1 MQWACGAG
9 LIQGNAKNLMPK
21 GNALRCQTAA
31 ILHRFCE
38 NVMK

>member
-9 LIQGNAKNLMPK
+9 LINGNGDQLMPT
-21 GNALRCQTAA
+21 GVASRAQAAA

-38 NVMK
+38 NVK